1 MMVVVK
7 IVLGALVAV
16 LLVVVA
22 VPAVVLMDL
31 VLGGTGLGMCREGL
45 GACST
50 SMFGAMELLLVM
62 LVFVTVIGA
71 GVAGC
76 FHLLSRSQRRQS
88 AGR

>member
-1 MMVVVK
+1 MVVVR
-7 IVLGALVAV
+7 IVLGALIALLAV
-16 LLVVVA
+16 VIA

-31 VLGGTGLGMCREGL
+31 VLGGTGLGLCPGGL

-50 SMFGAMELLLVM
+50 SMFTTMELLLVL
-62 LVFVTVIGA
+62 LVVASVIGA

-76 FHLLSRSQRRQS
+76 LRLLSKPRSTRA